1 MRKHSPTSL
10 MFQKPSDRQNQ
21 RVSFFLNRKSKV
33 MKKNIPPGRGV
44 MTPRLLKFLLCM
56 KLSLFIILFTASQV
70 NASKVFSQTI
80 TVSFEQVELRTVLN
94 AIEKKAKIRFLYNY
108 DLSGLSKKMDFSV
121 KNAKVSEALSKL
133 LENSGLR
140 FHDMGNNLIVI
151 SPEKSWA
158 AAGNAQQVTV
168 TGLVTDD
175 KNEAL
180 PGVSINVKGTSIGT
194 ATNESGHFSL
204 NVPSANDTLLFSY
217 IGFAPQEQAL
227 AGRTTLNVTLVAVS
241 RNLNDVVVVGYG
253 TQKKQ
258 NVTGAIASVPMHEIG
273 DMPVSNVATALQ
285 GKIPGVVIQQNSGS
299 PGRTPAIKVR
309 GFGSITAGTSPLIV
323 VDGNIV
329 SASVFGLLDAEEIDK
344 IDVLKDASSA
354 AIYGSRGSNGV
365 IMVTTKK
372 GRSGK
377 TRMNL
382 NVYTGFQ
389 QVTKKLDVLS
399 SQEYAE
405 FAKDAANNAYL
416 DNVAGAQISD
426 PNTARPSNFLRYRYP
441 RGDLYAW
448 LNFDDPAK
456 VAALPDHNYQDLI
469 FRTAPIQSYQFSVG
483 GGSENAQY
491 SVSAG
496 YLTQDGIIKK
506 SAMDRYTL
514 RANVAIK
521 AAPKLTIGIN
531 INPSY
536 IVTQEVRTDG
546 HWADNGI
553 INAALN
559 TMPMAPIYKADGS
572 YSSMAELAA
581 PYNLPGITNPVANI
595 TEYNSEFNQTN
606 LLSNAYAEYAFL
618 PNLKYR
624 VSGNANLY
632 QNRRNAYT
640 TSKMPLNQQLPPT
653 AATGSAF
660 SEQGLSWLVNQV
672 LSYNV
677 SFRDV
682 HNIEAL
688 VGTESNKVQY
698 QSSNAAGNTFANDIV
713 QTLNAAGQP
722 ASVSSQKTENATVS
736 YFARVGYN
744 YKGKYLFNVSVRRDG
759 SSVFGPD
766 NRFGTFPA
774 ASVGWRVTEEP
785 FMQKLPVLS
794 ELKLRASYGLSGNNS
809 FGNYP
814 YTGNVGTT
822 NYSFYNNVSTG
833 LAISTLSNSA
843 LSWELNQQL
852 DLGVDIGLLKNRI
865 SLTVDY
871 YERITKDLL
880 LSVNV
885 PTLTGFSSANKNIG
899 RMSNKGFE
907 FGVNS
912 YNLTG
917 AFTWNTSANLSF
929 NRNKVLALGPTGDR
943 ILSGSGVG
951 ETNVTMIGEPIGSF
965 FGYKQLGIFKDAA
978 DLNTNPH
985 DNTTRPGDVKYEDV
999 NGDKIIDARD
1009 RTLIGN
1015 NQPDFIYGMN
1025 NSFSYKNIDLSI
1037 SIQGTQGGQIL
1048 NLSRRFFDNLEGG
1061 GNNLSIALDRWRS
1074 PQNPGNGKVPR
1085 ANARTTG
1092 NNNAV
1097 SSRWVEDGSYLRI
1110 QNISLG
1116 YKLPKSVINRLKLE
1130 QVRIYASAQ
1139 NLYTWTNYTNFNPE
1153 VSNYEGAL
1161 TGGVDYG
1168 SYPLART
1175 VTFGINVGF

>member
-1 MRKHSPTSL
+1 
-10 MFQKPSDRQNQ
+10 
-21 RVSFFLNRKSKV
+21 
-33 MKKNIPPGRGV
+33 
-44 MTPRLLKFLLCM
+44 M
-56 KLSLFIILFTASQV
+56 KLSMLIIFLTASQV
-70 NASKVFSQTI
+70 NAAKVFGQTI
-80 TVSFEQVELRTVLN
+80 TASFEQAELRTILN
-94 AIEKKAKIRFLYNY
+94 VIEKKAKIRFLYNY
-108 DLSGLSKKMDFSV
+108 DLTGLSKKIDFSV
-121 KNAKVSEALSKL
+121 KDAKVSDALNKL

-140 FHDMGNNLIVI
+140 YRDMGNNLIVI
-151 SPEKSWA
+151 SSERSWEA
-158 AAGNAQQVTV
+158 PNQVAV
-168 TGLVTDD
+168 SGVVTDD
-175 KNEAL
+175 KSQPL

-194 ATNESGHFSL
+194 ATDVDGRYTL
-204 NVPSANDTLLFSY
+204 NVPSANDTLVFSY
-217 IGFAPQEQAL
+217 IGFAPQQQAL
-227 AGRTTLNVTLVAVS
+227 AGRTTLNVIMTAVS
-241 RNLNDVVVVGYG
+241 SNLNDVVVVGYG
-253 TQKKQ
+253 TQKKRD
-258 NVTGAIASVPMHEIG
+258 VTGAISSVPMQEIG

-285 GKIPGVVIQQNSGS
+285 GKIAGVVVQQNSGS

-309 GFGSITAGTSPLIV
+309 GFGSISAGTSPLIV

-365 IMVTTKK
+365 IFVTTKK
-372 GRSGK
+372 GRPGR

-382 NVYTGFQ
+382 NVYAGFQ

-405 FAKDAANNAYL
+405 FSKDAANNAYL
-416 DNVAGAQISD
+416 DNVPGAQISD
-426 PNTARPSNFLRYRYP
+426 PNSARPSNFLRYRYP
-441 RGDLYAW
+441 RGDLYEW

-469 FRTAPIQSYQFSVG
+469 FRTAPIQNYQFSVG
-483 GGSENAQY
+483 GGTDNVQY

-496 YLTQDGIIKK
+496 YLTQDGIIEK
-506 SAMDRYTL
+506 SALDRYTL
-514 RANVAIK
+514 RANVDFK
-521 AAPKLTIGIN
+521 PTPKLSIGVN

-536 IVTQEVRTDG
+536 KVTQEVRSDG

-559 TMPMAPIYKADGS
+559 TMPMAPIYRANGS

-595 TEYNSEFNQTN
+595 TEYNRELNETN
-606 LLSNAYAEYAFL
+606 LLSNVYAQYAFL

-624 VSGNANLY
+624 VSGNANIY
-632 QNRRNAYT
+632 QNRRNIYT

-653 AATGSAF
+653 AATGNTF
-660 SEQGLSWLVNQV
+660 SEQGVSWLVNQV
-672 LSYNV
+672 LTYNV
-677 SFRDV
+677 SFNDA
-682 HNIEAL
+682 HNLEVL
-688 VGTESNKVQY
+688 VGTESNKLQY
-698 QSSNAAGNTFANDIV
+698 QSSEGAGGTFANDIV

-722 ASVSSQKTENATVS
+722 TLATSFESENATVS
-736 YFARVGYN
+736 YFARIDYN
-744 YKGKYLFNVSVRRDG
+744 YKGKYLLKVSVRRDG
-759 SSVFGPD
+759 SSAFGPD
-766 NRFGTFPA
+766 NRFGNFPA
-774 ASVGWRVTEEP
+774 ASAGWRVTEEP

-794 ELKLRASYGLSGNNS
+794 ELKLRVSYGLSGNNS
-809 FGNYP
+809 FPSSNFYP
-814 YTGNVGTT
+814 YAAGVGTS
-822 NYSFYNNVSTG
+822 NYSFYNNVVTG
-833 LAISTLSNSA
+833 LASSSLGNPG
-843 LSWELNQQL
+843 LSWERNQQL

-871 YERITKDLL
+871 YDRITKDLL

-885 PTLTGFSSANKNIG
+885 PTLTGFGSAFKNIG

-929 NRNKVLALGPTGDR
+929 NRNKVLALGPTGDPLR
-943 ILSGSGVG
+943 NGSGVG
-951 ETNVTMIGEPIGSF
+951 ETNITMIGHPIGSF
-965 FGYKQLGIFKDAA
+965 FGYKQLGIFKDEA
-978 DLNTNPH
+978 DLHTNPH
-985 DNTTRPGDVKYEDV
+985 DNTTRPGDIKYEDV
-999 NGDKIIDARD
+999 NKDGKIDAND
-1009 RTLIGN
+1009 RTIIGN
-1015 NQPDFIYGMN
+1015 NQPDFIYGLN
-1025 NSFSYKNIDLSI
+1025 NTFTYKNIDLSI
-1037 SIQGTQGGQIL
+1037 AIQGTQGGQIL

-1061 GNNLSIALDRWRS
+1061 GNNLSVALDRWRS
-1074 PQNPGNGKVPR
+1074 PENPGNGKVPR

-1110 QNISLG
+1110 QNVSLG
-1116 YKLPKSVINRLKLE
+1116 YKLPKSVINRLKLQ

-1139 NLYTWTNYTNFNPE
+1139 NLYTWSDYLNFNPE

-1175 VTFGINVGF
+1175 VTFGINIGF

>member
-1 MRKHSPTSL
+1 
-10 MFQKPSDRQNQ
+10 
-21 RVSFFLNRKSKV
+21 
-33 MKKNIPPGRGV
+33 

-56 KLSLFIILFTASQV
+56 KLSLLIIFLTASQV
-70 NASKVFSQTI
+70 NAAKVFSQTI
-80 TVSFEQVELRTVLN
+80 TASFEQVELRTILN
-94 AIEKKAKIRFLYNY
+94 VIEKKAKVRFIYNY
-108 DLSGLSKKMDFSV
+108 DLNLLTKKVDFSV
-121 KNAKVSEALSKL
+121 KNAKVSDALNKL

-140 FHDMGNNLIVI
+140 YRDMGNNLIVI
-151 SPEKSWA
+151 SPGNDA
-158 AAGNAQQVTV
+158 AAASQARVAV
-168 TGLVTDD
+168 SGLVTDD
-175 KNEAL
+175 QNQPL
-180 PGVSINVKGTSIGT
+180 PGVSINVKGTSLG
-194 ATNESGHFSL
+194 ATTNAEGRFTL
-204 NVPSANDTLLFSY
+204 NVPSANDTLLFTY
-217 IGFAPQEQAL
+217 IGFAPQELPL
-227 AGRTTLNVTLVAVS
+227 AGRITLNVRLVATS
-241 RNLNDVVVVGYG
+241 SNLTEMVVVGYG
-253 TQKKQ
+253 TQKRQ
-258 NVTGAIASVPMHEIG
+258 NVTGAIASVPMKEIS
-273 DMPVSNVATALQ
+273 DMPVSNVASALQ
-285 GKIPGVVIQQNSGS
+285 GKIAGVVVQQNSGS

-309 GFGSITAGTSPLIV
+309 GFGSISAGTSPLIV

-365 IMVTTKK
+365 ILVTTKR
-372 GRSGK
+372 GRIGK
-377 TRMNL
+377 PRMNL

-399 SQEYAE
+399 SQEYAA

-416 DNVAGAQISD
+416 DNVPGAQISD
-426 PNTARPSNFLRYRYP
+426 PNSARPSNYLRYRYP
-441 RGDLYAW
+441 RGDLFEW
-448 LNFDDPAK
+448 FNFDDPAK
-456 VAALPDHNYQDLI
+456 VAALPDNKYQDLI
-469 FRTAPIQSYQFSVG
+469 FRTAPISNYQFSVM
-483 GGSENAQY
+483 GGSENVQY
-491 SVSAG
+491 TVSAG
-496 YLTQDGIIKK
+496 YLSQDGIIKK

-514 RANVAIK
+514 RANVDIK
-521 AAPKLTIGIN
+521 AAPKFTIGVN

-536 IVTQEVRTDG
+536 KVTQEVRSDG

-559 TMPMAPIYKADGS
+559 SMPMAPIYAANGS
-572 YSSMAELAA
+572 YSSMTALAA

-595 TEYNSEFNQTN
+595 TEYNSEFNEIN

-624 VSGNANLY
+624 VSGNANIY
-632 QNRRNAYT
+632 QNRRNAFT
-640 TSKMPLNQQLPPT
+640 TSKMPLNQLLPPT

-660 SEQGLSWLVNQV
+660 SEQGVSWLVNQV
-672 LSYNV
+672 LSYNI
-677 SFRDV
+677 SFHDAHTLEV
-682 HNIEAL
+682 LA
-688 VGTESNKVQY
+688 GTESNKLQY
-698 QSSNAAGNTFANDIV
+698 QSSNAGGGTFANDIV

-722 ASVSSQKTENATVS
+722 TSVTSQKLENATVS
-736 YFARVGYN
+736 YFARVDYS
-744 YKGKYLFNVSVRRDG
+744 YKGKYLLKVSVRRDG
-759 SSVFGPD
+759 SSMFGPD

-785 FMQKLPVLS
+785 FMKNLPLLS
-794 ELKLRASYGLSGNNS
+794 ELKLRVSYGLSGNNS
-809 FGNYP
+809 FGNNNFYP
-814 YTGNVGTT
+814 YAAGVGST
-822 NYSFYNNVSTG
+822 NYSFYNNVVTG
-833 LAISTLSNSA
+833 LAVSSLGNPG
-843 LSWELNQQL
+843 LSWERNQQL
-852 DLGVDIGLLKNRI
+852 DLGVDIGLLQNRI
-865 SLTVDY
+865 SFTVDY
-871 YERITKDLL
+871 YDRITKDLL

-885 PTLTGFSSANKNIG
+885 PTLTGFSTAFKNIG
-899 RMSNKGFE
+899 KMSNKGFE
-907 FGVNS
+907 FGVSS

-978 DLNTNPH
+978 DLHTNPH

-999 NGDKIIDARD
+999 SGDGILDARD
-1009 RTLIGN
+1009 RTIIGN
-1015 NQPDFIYGMN
+1015 NQPDFIYGMTN
-1025 NSFSYKNIDLSI
+1025 TFAYKNIDLAV

-1061 GNNLSIALDRWRS
+1061 GNNLSLALDRWRS
-1074 PQNPGNGKVPR
+1074 PEDPGNGKVPR

-1110 QNISLG
+1110 QNVSLG
-1116 YKLPKSVINRLKLE
+1116 YRLPKSVTDRLKLQ
-1130 QVRIYASAQ
+1130 QVRIYASVQ
-1139 NLYTWTNYTNFNPE
+1139 NLYTWSKYLNYNPE
-1153 VSNYEGAL
+1153 VSNYEGPL

-1175 VTFGINVGF
+1175 VTFGVNVGF

>member
-1 MRKHSPTSL
+1 
-10 MFQKPSDRQNQ
+10 
-21 RVSFFLNRKSKV
+21 
-33 MKKNIPPGRGV
+33 
-44 MTPRLLKFLLCM
+44 M
-56 KLSLFIILFTASQV
+56 KLSMLIIFLTVSQV
-70 NASKVFSQTI
+70 NAAKVFSQTI
-80 TVSFEQVELRTVLN
+80 TASFEKVELRTILN
-94 AIEKKAKIRFLYNY
+94 VIEKKAKVRFLYNY
-108 DLSGLSKKMDFSV
+108 DLSSLTKKVDFSV
-121 KNAKVSEALSKL
+121 KDARVSDALDKL

-140 FHDMGNNLIVI
+140 YRDMGNNLIVI
-151 SPEKSWA
+151 SSEKNWETPS
-158 AAGNAQQVTV
+158 QVTISGV
-168 TGLVTDD
+168 VTDD
-175 KNEAL
+175 KNQPL

-194 ATNESGHFSL
+194 ATNENGRYSL
-204 NVPSANDTLLFSY
+204 NVPDANDTLVFTY
-217 IGFAPQEQAL
+217 IGFAPQQQAL
-227 AGRTTLNVTLVAVS
+227 AGRTTLNVVLVAVS
-241 RNLNDVVVVGYG
+241 SNLNDVVVIGYG

-258 NVTGAIASVPMHEIG
+258 NVTGAIASVPMQEIG

-285 GKIPGVVIQQNSGS
+285 GKIAGVVIQQNSGS

-309 GFGSITAGTSPLIV
+309 GFGSISAGTSPLIV

-329 SASVFGLLDAEEIDK
+329 SASAFGLLDAEEIDK

-372 GRSGK
+372 GQPGK

-416 DNVAGAQISD
+416 DNVPGAQISD
-426 PNTARPSNFLRYRYP
+426 PNSARPSNFLRYRYP
-441 RGDLYAW
+441 RGDLYDW
-448 LNFDDPAK
+448 LNFDDPAR

-469 FRTAPIQSYQFSVG
+469 FRTAPISNFQFSAG
-483 GGSENAQY
+483 GGTDNVQY
-491 SVSAG
+491 SISAG

-514 RANVAIK
+514 RANVDIK
-521 AAPKLTIGIN
+521 AAPKFTIGIN

-536 IVTQEVRTDG
+536 KITDEVRTDG
-546 HWADNGI
+546 HWVDNSI

-595 TEYNSEFNQTN
+595 TEYNSKFHEIN
-606 LLSNAYAEYAFL
+606 LLSNLYAEYRFL
-618 PNLKYR
+618 PGLKYR
-624 VSGNANLY
+624 VSGNAHLY
-632 QNRRNAYT
+632 QNRRNSYT

-660 SEQGLSWLVNQV
+660 SEQSVTWLANQV
-672 LSYNV
+672 LTYNV
-677 SFRDV
+677 SFNDA
-682 HNIEAL
+682 HNLEVL
-688 VGTESNKVQY
+688 VGTESNKQQY

-722 ASVSSQKTENATVS
+722 ASVTSQQTENATVS
-736 YFARVGYN
+736 YFGRISYN
-744 YKGKYLFNVSVRRDG
+744 YKTKYLLNISVRRDG
-759 SSVFGPD
+759 ASTFGPD
-766 NRFGTFPA
+766 NRFGNFPA
-774 ASVGWRVTEEP
+774 ASAGWRVTEEP
-785 FMQKLPVLS
+785 FMQNLPVLS
-794 ELKLRASYGLSGNNS
+794 ELKLRVSYGLSGNNA
-809 FGNYP
+809 FGNYA
-814 YTGNVGTT
+814 YAGNLGAT
-822 NYSFYNNVSTG
+822 NYSFYNNVVTG
-833 LAISTLSNSA
+833 LAISSLGNPA
-843 LSWELNQQL
+843 LSWERNQQL

-871 YERITKDLL
+871 YDRITKDLL

-885 PTLTGFSSANKNIG
+885 PTLTGFGSANKNIG

-917 AFTWNTSANLSF
+917 AFTWNTNANLSF
-929 NRNKVLALGPTGDR
+929 NKNKVLALGPTGDPLR
-943 ILSGSGVG
+943 NTSGIG
-951 ETNVTMIGEPIGSF
+951 ETNITMIGHPIGSF
-965 FGYKQLGIFKDAA
+965 FGYKQIGIFRDAA
-978 DLNTNPH
+978 DVHAHPH

-999 NGDKIIDARD
+999 NKDGKIDAND
-1009 RTLIGN
+1009 RTIIGN
-1015 NQPDFIYGMN
+1015 NQPDFIYGMT
-1025 NSFSYKNIDLSI
+1025 NSFSYKGIDLSI
-1037 SIQGTQGGQIL
+1037 AIQGMQGGQIL

-1061 GNNLSIALDRWRS
+1061 GNNLAIALDRWRS
-1074 PQNPGNGKVPR
+1074 PENPGNGKVPR

-1116 YKLPKSVINRLKLE
+1116 YKLPKPVINRLKLQ

>member
-1 MRKHSPTSL
+1 
-10 MFQKPSDRQNQ
+10 
-21 RVSFFLNRKSKV
+21 
-33 MKKNIPPGRGV
+33 

-56 KLSLFIILFTASQV
+56 KLSMLIIFLTASQV
-70 NASKVFSQTI
+70 NAAKVFGQTI
-80 TVSFEQVELRTVLN
+80 TASFEQVELRTILN
-94 AIEKKAKIRFLYNY
+94 VIEKKAKVRFLYNY
-108 DLSGLSKKMDFSV
+108 DLNLLTKKMDFSV
-121 KNAKVSEALSKL
+121 KDAKVSDALNKL

-140 FHDMGNNLIVI
+140 YQNMGNNLIVI
-151 SPEKSWA
+151 SSGNGGEA
-158 AAGNAQQVTV
+158 AKNAQVTV
-168 TGLVTDD
+168 TGVVTD
-175 KNEAL
+175 AQGQPL
-180 PGVSINVKGTSIGT
+180 PGVSINIKGTSIGT
-194 ATNESGHFSL
+194 ATNESGRFSL
-204 NVPSANDTLLFSY
+204 NVSSANDILVFSF

-227 AGRTTLNVTLVAVS
+227 AGRTTLNVTMVAVAS
-241 RNLNDVVVVGYG
+241 NLNDVVVVGYG
-253 TQKKQ
+253 TQRKQ
-258 NVTGAIASVPMHEIG
+258 NVTAAISSVPMHEIG

-285 GKIPGVVIQQNSGS
+285 GKIAGVVLQQNSGS
-299 PGRTPAIKVR
+299 PGRAPAIKVR
-309 GFGSITAGTSPLIV
+309 GFGSITAGTGPLIV
-323 VDGNIV
+323 LDGNIV
-329 SASVFGLLDAEEIDK
+329 SPTVFGLLNAEEIDK

-354 AIYGSRGSNGV
+354 AIYGSRGANGV
-365 IMVTTKK
+365 ILVTTKR

-377 TRMNL
+377 TQMNL
-382 NVYTGFQ
+382 NVFTGFQ

-399 SQEYAE
+399 SQQFAE
-405 FAKDAANNAYL
+405 FSKDAANNAYL

-426 PNTARPSNFLRYRYP
+426 PNSARPSNFLRYRYP
-441 RGDLYAW
+441 RGDLYDW
-448 LNFDDPAK
+448 LNFDDPAR

-469 FRTAPIQSYQFSVG
+469 FRTAPISNYQFSAT
-483 GGSENAQY
+483 GGSDNVQY
-491 SVSAG
+491 AVSAG

-514 RANVAIK
+514 RANVDIK
-521 AAPKLTIGIN
+521 AAPKLTVGVN

-536 IVTQEVRTDG
+536 KITDEVRSDG

-595 TEYNSEFNQTN
+595 TEYNSKFHEIN
-606 LLSNAYAEYAFL
+606 LLSNAYAEYRFL

-624 VSGNANLY
+624 VSGNAHLY

-653 AATGSAF
+653 AATGSAY
-660 SEQGLSWLVNQV
+660 SEQGVSWLVNQV
-672 LSYNV
+672 LTYNA
-677 SFRDV
+677 SFKDA
-682 HNIEAL
+682 HNLEILA
-688 VGTESNKVQY
+688 GTESNKLQF

-722 ASVSSQKTENATVS
+722 ASVTSQQTENATVS
-736 YFARVGYN
+736 YFARIGYN
-744 YKGKYLFNVSVRRDG
+744 YKTKYLFNVSVRRDG
-759 SSVFGPD
+759 SSIFGPD
-766 NRFGTFPA
+766 NRFGNFPA
-774 ASVGWRVTEEP
+774 ASAAWRVMEEP

-794 ELKLRASYGLSGNNS
+794 ELKLRVSYGLSGNNAFS
-809 FGNYP
+809 GSYP
-814 YTGNVGTT
+814 FASNVGTF
-822 NYSFYNNVSTG
+822 NYAFYNNVVTG
-833 LAISTLSNSA
+833 LGISSLGA
-843 LSWELNQQL
+843 PDLKWERNQQL

-871 YERITKDLL
+871 YDRITKDLL

-885 PTLTGFSSANKNIG
+885 PTLTGFGSAFKNIG
-899 RMSNKGFE
+899 SMSNKGFE
-907 FGVNS
+907 FGVSS

-917 AFTWNTSANLSF
+917 AFTWNTNANLSF
-929 NRNKVLALGPTGDR
+929 NRNKVLALGPTGDPIR
-943 ILSGSGVG
+943 SGSGVG
-951 ETNVTMIGEPIGSF
+951 ETNITMIGHPIGSF
-965 FGYKQLGIFKDAA
+965 FGYRQLGIFIDAA
-978 DLNTNPH
+978 DVHANPH

-999 NGDKIIDARD
+999 NKDGKIDAND
-1009 RTLIGN
+1009 RTIIGN
-1015 NQPDFIYGMN
+1015 NQPDFIYGMT

-1061 GNNLSIALDRWRS
+1061 GNNLAIAAERWRS
-1074 PQNPGNGKVPR
+1074 PENPGNGKVPR

-1116 YKLPKSVINRLKLE
+1116 YKLPASVINRLKLQ
-1130 QVRIYASAQ
+1130 QVRIYTSAQ
-1139 NLYTWTNYTNFNPE
+1139 NLYTWTNYLNYNPE